1 MSTSALDRVH
11 KRSIAFLL
19 AAAAQRCKL
28 GPITIMESLGYSLHF
43 KLRCDESLESSTE
56 TLSNAMQKLVLEN
69 LGVVRKSIP
78 RAAAIEYF
86 TSHEATKTA
95 ELVRSHG
102 DTHVDCYCCDLG
114 GGDEFLAL
122 AHGQDSILS
131 STGMIARDHFAVEL
145 VTSPAPHL
153 RLYYGFQEGGTVTL
167 KKAVEPILMQAYAV
181 RKKWGETQHLD
192 TVTKVNA
199 AIAESRVKSVVQLS
213 EALHDS
219 QICSIAGKISGSDG
233 CSGSKQPR
241 LVLIA
246 GPSSSGKTTFAKRL
260 CVSLET
266 LGTNPIVISVDSY
279 YKAWQEIDERG
290 MQFVDWESLRS
301 LNLELLNEHL
311 IDLLAGREVFI
322 PEYDMRTS
330 MPMSK
335 DHWTKM
341 RLPEGGII
349 IMEGIHCLNPD
360 LTPRVDREDK
370 FQIMISPLSAL
381 AIDDLNFL
389 SSTQVRMLRRMVRDY
404 LFRGRSAL
412 STLKQWPGV
421 ALGERVNIYP
431 NQNFADVVMN
441 SALPYEVHIL
451 KVFAEPLLK
460 TISPELPE
468 YDEARRL
475 LSMLER
481 VVSMP
486 AHIIPPQSLLREFIG
501 GSWYYE
507 FAGHYKT
514 A

>member
-1 MSTSALDRVH
+1 
-11 KRSIAFLL
+11 
-19 AAAAQRCKL
+19 
-28 GPITIMESLGYSLHF
+28 
-43 KLRCDESLESSTE
+43 
-56 TLSNAMQKLVLEN
+56 
-69 LGVVRKSIP
+69 
-78 RAAAIEYF
+78 
-86 TSHEATKTA
+86 
-95 ELVRSHG
+95 
-102 DTHVDCYCCDLG
+102 
-114 GGDEFLAL
+114 
-122 AHGQDSILS
+122 
-131 STGMIARDHFAVEL
+131 
-145 VTSPAPHL
+145 
-153 RLYYGFQEGGTVTL
+153 
-167 KKAVEPILMQAYAV
+167 
-181 RKKWGETQHLD
+181 
-192 TVTKVNA
+192 
-199 AIAESRVKSVVQLS
+199 
-213 EALHDS
+213 
-219 QICSIAGKISGSDG
+219 
-233 CSGSKQPR
+233 
-241 LVLIA
+241 
-246 GPSSSGKTTFAKRL
+246 
-260 CVSLET
+260 
-266 LGTNPIVISVDSY
+266 VISVDSY

-475 LSMLER
+475 LSTLER